1 MTRYQST
8 PKVVGTS
15 QRVRASAFSP
25 SFEDLPLFATDL
37 EIGAAVVGGARADH
51 WAKVTVKGL
60 ERQAGFPRFDEV
72 HQGRYTPGVKKF
84 YERLHGAP
92 AGQLP
97 MAQETPED
105 HGSWTSRKSRR
116 LG

>member
-1 MTRYQST
+1 MTRYQTT
-8 PKVVGTS
+8 PKVEGT
-15 QRVRASAFSP
+15 RRTRISALSP

-37 EIGAAVVGGARADH
+37 EIGAAVVGGAKADH

-72 HQGRYTPGVKKF
+72 HQGRYTPGVRKF
-84 YERLHGAP
+84 YEHLHGAP

-105 HGSWTSRKSRR
+105 HGSWTSRTPRR